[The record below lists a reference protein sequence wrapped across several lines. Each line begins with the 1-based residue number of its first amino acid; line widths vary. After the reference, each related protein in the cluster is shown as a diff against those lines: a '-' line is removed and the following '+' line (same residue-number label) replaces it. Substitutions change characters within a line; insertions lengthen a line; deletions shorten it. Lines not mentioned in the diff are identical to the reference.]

1 MWFPSD
7 SVGERTACLTR
18 FIRSFYDSDCVRAVI
33 LYKSEFL
40 PRARFDCIR
49 YRRMFSKELLCVI
62 DNHPEFAITA
72 VFNCSN
78 KSFREIVRG
87 IDIR

>member
-1 MWFPSD
+1 MLFPSD
-7 SVGERTACLTR
+7 SVGERTTCLAR

-33 LYKSEFL
+33 VYKSEFL
-40 PRARFDCIR
+40 PRARFGCIR
-49 YRRMFSKELLCVI
+49 YRRIFSKESLCVI

-78 KSFREIVRG
+78 KSFRGIVRRIG
-87 IDIR
+87 IR